1 MAPSTRDKKSGV
13 SETLDS
19 KSRVQKSV
27 NNAGRVHPL
36 AAVLTRSAAKT
47 NAVVEKIAA
56 VQDTHAV
63 ATQLEQSST
72 LAMNIDAE
80 SESESES
87 ELELEPKADGFPL
100 LPSAPLLKRTYESS
114 SLLDSIY
121 NKANNQAEDPPQQN
135 SNLMKKARGLLNLV
149 GPYLEEMEID
159 CPGAGAGFLALISEG
174 VSRAIR
180 GEEIFPKTSKCTDN
194 MPSSSKF
201 KKSSWAATAAN
212 GHNNTVINL
221 TQRLT
226 RRPSPPQGQSH
237 EDRRVMVRLNS
248 EHEAR
253 KTEPFLLRQQI
264 QRMIPDPSLIAD
276 AIVVPSGVA
285 ILAPT
290 PAKAATILQYKEIIA
305 QRFGNAVVERQES
318 WTTFVIGPLPKYIS
332 TMDGPQDP
340 LEGLLLQEPGFA
352 SIRDEVPIRQMAWT
366 RRSKESPEPLGYVR
380 IHVPETKANKFPSRL
395 QLFGAA
401 VGIQRIRER
410 KPVTTCEKCHGF
422 HSTRT
427 CARQPRCNICGT
439 EKHEGS
445 CAQPKRCLNCRG
457 PHESTSVFCPARP
470 CRKNGVLV
478 RPTSA
483 QLRLIRRTGRKDFKD
498 AHHAENT
505 PESTPSSVGTA
516 DPNTKES

>member
-27 NNAGRVHPL
+27 NNAGRVHSI

-80 SESESES
+80 SEPESESES
-87 ELELEPKADGFPL
+87 ELELESKADGFPL
-100 LPSAPLLKRTYESS
+100 LPSTPLLKRTYESS

-121 NKANNQAEDPPQQN
+121 SKANNQAEDLPQQN

-174 VSRAIR
+174 VSCAIR

-194 MPSSSKF
+194 MPSSPKF

-264 QRMIPDPSLIAD
+264 QRMIPGPSLVAD

-305 QRFGNAVVERQES
+305 QRFGNAVVERQE
-318 WTTFVIGPLPKYIS
+318 
-332 TMDGPQDP
+332 
-340 LEGLLLQEPGFA
+340 
-352 SIRDEVPIRQMAWT
+352 
-366 RRSKESPEPLGYVR
+366 
-380 IHVPETKANKFPSRL
+380 
-395 QLFGAA
+395 
-401 VGIQRIRER
+401 
-410 KPVTTCEKCHGF
+410 
-422 HSTRT
+422 
-427 CARQPRCNICGT
+427 
-439 EKHEGS
+439 
-445 CAQPKRCLNCRG
+445 
-457 PHESTSVFCPARP
+457 FCFD
-470 CRKNGVLV
+470 
-478 RPTSA
+478 S
-483 QLRLIRRTGRKDFKD
+483 
-498 AHHAENT
+498 
-505 PESTPSSVGTA
+505 
-516 DPNTKES
+516 